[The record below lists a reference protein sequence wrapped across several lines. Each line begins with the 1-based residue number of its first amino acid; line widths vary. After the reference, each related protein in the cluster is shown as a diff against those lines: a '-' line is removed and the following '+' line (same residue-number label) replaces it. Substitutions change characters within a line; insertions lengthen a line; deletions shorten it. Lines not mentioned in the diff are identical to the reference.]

1 MSSSHQSTLSGIRG
15 QTIRSSGMRSNPSGR
30 SVENAK
36 PYAGPGDLCTCRGKP
51 DLETSRSSPQSTF
64 HELFHHRLRALSS
77 SPSLKKFTETVAH
90 FAVMND
96 CDTEWVEAQ
105 IQGLLP
111 LVKRSVRD
119 WITTL
124 CGGTCVFSWLK
135 DERSLIPE
143 SELQQ
148 RLTVEGTDSV
158 LKAFEAEIEQYFR
171 KASDRAVGEASIE
184 MAKTGRLSPHPVP
197 TADAP
202 KGFDGLGKKKHDYS
216 EFFDTARLTNA
227 QRDCAS
233 MKWEY
238 GLEEVTKIAK
248 RLRVHHST
256 VQEHLAAVAKKL
268 GCNREFERA
277 LKQRVAHG
285 GSRDDY

>member
-202 KGFDGLGKKKHDYS
+202 KGFDGLGK
-216 EFFDTARLTNA
+216 R
-227 QRDCAS
+227 
-233 MKWEY
+233 
-238 GLEEVTKIAK
+238 
-248 RLRVHHST
+248 ST
-256 VQEHLAAVAKKL
+256 TTPNSSIPL
-268 GCNREFERA
+268 G
-277 LKQRVAHG
+277 
-285 GSRDDY
+285 